1 MSAQLDIFEGTEFAV
16 LNEKLENAQKLSE
29 KTRETS
35 ENVRRGV
42 FARLTNLERIFLQKF
57 LDQQK
62 KIDEIEEIIFNLY
75 KEK

>member
-1 MSAQLDIFEGTEFAV
+1 MSAQLDLFEE
-16 LNEKLENAQKLSE
+16 NKISILEEEVKKTKEISD

-42 FARLTNLERIFLQKF
+42 FARLTNLEKNFLQKF

-62 KIDEIEEIIFNLY
+62 EIDYL
-75 KEK
+75 KELICTK

>member
-1 MSAQLDIFEGTEFAV
+1 MSAQLDLFEENKITF
-16 LNEKLENAQKLSE
+16 LEEEVKKTKEISD

-42 FARLTNLERIFLQKF
+42 FARLTNLEKNFLQKF

-62 KIDEIEEIIFNLY
+62 EIDYL
-75 KEK
+75 KELVSQK